1 MGRERGMYRTEWR
14 RNERPHWSER
24 ATWKD
29 YTKMDLTETSME
41 GVNGIQLA
49 RDSRKWRVIENTT
62 MNLRVPQNVRNF
74 LIANLLLSQGL
85 CSMELALPHFVFT
98 VLHQRGVE
106 PQPNIL

>member
-1 MGRERGMYRTEWR
+1 MKRKS
-14 RNERPHWSER
+14 HWSER

-29 YTKMDLTETSME
+29 DTKMDLTETPME
-41 GVNGIQLA
+41 GVNGIHLA
-49 RDSRKWRVIENTT
+49 KGSRKWRVIENTT

-85 CSMELALPHFVFT
+85 CSIELALPPVVFT

-106 PQPNIL
+106 PQPNIMQACHRKYTTA